1 MSAQPINPSVPP
13 DHVTIEIDGKS
24 LVVPKGSMIIQAAD
38 KAGISIP
45 RFCYHEKLPIAA
57 NCACAWWMWKSR
69 RSRHRPA
76 PRR

>member
-1 MSAQPINPSVPP
+1 MSAQPVNPSVPP

-45 RFCYHEKLPIAA
+45 RFCYHEKL
-57 NCACAWWMWKSR
+57 STLR
-69 RSRHRPA
+69 
-76 PRR
+76 